1 MNMNIESRLPDI
13 TRFVQTNTD
22 TGTVENR
29 RVGNTSRPDE
39 NLDQKPLVARFV
51 TSNANERPNTLRTVT
66 KTIDVKEAVEKIN
79 EFVRSQ
85 QKYVNFSIDEAT
97 NSPVIKVYKTQTGEL
112 LKQIPAEEILALAAK
127 LRKNIGWLVD
137 STV

>member
-1 MNMNIESRLPDI
+1 MNIESRLPDI